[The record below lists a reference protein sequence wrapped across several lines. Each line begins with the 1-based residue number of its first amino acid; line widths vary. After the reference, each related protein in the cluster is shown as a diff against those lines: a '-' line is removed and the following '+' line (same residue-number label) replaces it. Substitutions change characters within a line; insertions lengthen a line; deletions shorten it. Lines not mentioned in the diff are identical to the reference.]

1 MMVGGRG
8 GGNPRLVPEPAEPSA
23 VPASALPSQRRRA
36 ARRGFDGRSPFIIGL
51 TGAAGV
57 AIMVLLADVVITA
70 KNTLV
75 LIGLALFIAIGLDPA
90 VTWLVHRRLPRWA
103 AVFVVCLTGVGAVA
117 GFLAVAIPQ
126 LATQAVAFVQQAPA
140 FVQELGDQ
148 NSTIGALNAQ
158 FHIVDGVTQALSG
171 GATALVG
178 GLLGAGVAVL
188 GAAADTVIVV
198 VLVIYFLAGL
208 PRIRN
213 GLYRLFPH
221 SRRPRAMELGDEI
234 FGKVGAYV
242 LGIILLAL
250 IAGTASLFWTLI
262 IGIPYPLLLAI
273 MVMLLDVVPVVGTSV
288 AGVVVTLVALSVSG
302 PAAIAT
308 AVFFVAYR
316 LVEDYLLVPRVIGRA
331 VQVPALLTIVSLLLG
346 AVLLGVIGAVVAIPV
361 AASLQLVVQQV
372 VLPRLDRA

>member
-1 MMVGGRG
+1 MMVGGRR
-8 GGNPRLVPEPAEPSA
+8 GGNPRLVPEPAESPA
-23 VPASALPSQRRRA
+23 VPVSALSSQRRRA
-36 ARRGFDGRSPFIIGL
+36 RRGLDGRSPFIIGL

-103 AVFVVCLTGVGAVA
+103 AVVVVCLAGIGAVG

-213 GLYRLFPH
+213 GLYRMFPH

-250 IAGTASLFWTLI
+250 IAGTASLLWMLI

-273 MVMLLDVVPVVGTSV
+273 MVTLLDVVPVVGTSV

-331 VQVPALLTIVSLLLG
+331 VAVPALLTIVSLLLG
-346 AVLLGVIGAVVAIPV
+346 AVLLGVVGAVVAIPV

>member
-1 MMVGGRG
+1 MMVAGRR
-8 GGNPRLVPEPAEPSA
+8 GGNPRLVPESAEPPP
-23 VPASALPSQRRRA
+23 VPVSALPSQRRRA
-36 ARRGFDGRSPFIIGL
+36 ARRGLDGRSPFVIGL

-90 VTWLVHRRLPRWA
+90 VTWLAHRRLPRWA
-103 AVFVVCLTGVGAVA
+103 AVVVVCLTGIGAVG

-140 FVQELGDQ
+140 FVQELGDK

-188 GAAADTVIVV
+188 GAAADTVIVI

-234 FGKVGAYV
+234 FAKVGAYV

-250 IAGTASLFWTLI
+250 IAGTTSLFWMLI

-273 MVMLLDVVPVVGTSV
+273 MVTLLDVVPVVGTSV

-346 AVLLGVIGAVVAIPV
+346 AVLLGVVGAVVAIPV